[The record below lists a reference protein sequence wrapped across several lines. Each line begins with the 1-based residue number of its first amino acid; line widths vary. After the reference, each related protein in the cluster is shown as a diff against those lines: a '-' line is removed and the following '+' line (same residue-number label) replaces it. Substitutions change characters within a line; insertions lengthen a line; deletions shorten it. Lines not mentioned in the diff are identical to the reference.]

1 MDNLSEQLH
10 LTPDQQT
17 MLRPIAEQ
25 ETAYIEQIRTNP
37 VLSLETKF
45 DRLKTIVRGSDKQ
58 MKAFLSAQQWQKLQ
72 ALRKEQQTTLEE
84 YVKSR

>member
-1 MDNLSEQLH
+1 
-10 LTPDQQT
+10 